1 MISLRAVLN
10 EWNGEEGTSCGWS
23 LSEAVGLELVDGYAE
38 GREREGQ
45 GGRQPNRRSSYTEP
59 WVPLSSLG
67 VCICPAA
74 LLLRCSLIIGS
85 IRPAA
90 YLTSPRSLARSPGQS
105 LAAAAADGYL
115 LSFSFPVRP
124 HSPPQTSVSDGV
136 MSEVVQ
142 SDSMGLKS
150 SPNIG
155 KGSQRLGVSLH
166 DFLRVNRAGLNGSS
180 QVRLT

>member
-1 MISLRAVLN
+1 MQLFVL
-10 EWNGEEGTSCGWS
+10 
-23 LSEAVGLELVDGYAE
+23 LVSEPGPRGLAD
-38 GREREGQ
+38 
-45 GGRQPNRRSSYTEP
+45 PCTEP

-90 YLTSPRSLARSPGQS
+90 YLTSPRSLARSPGQP
-105 LAAAAADGYL
+105 LAAAADGYL
-115 LSFSFPVRP
+115 LSFSFPVRPRP

-142 SDSMGLKS
+142 SHSMGLKS
-150 SPNIG
+150 YPNIG

-166 DFLRVNRAGLNGSS
+166 DFLRVIRAGLNGSR